1 MDSPFGT
8 DIDSLCVFTHCPS
21 KHDPNLLPYLH
32 YYSSGLSVS
41 LYFIFLPISFSISL
55 HCLSSTFLSF
65 SLQPHQLS
73 FCKAITNFASLLLT
87 LLPFL
92 SLFCPFPLSFLFY
105 YFFSIFLFF
114 FNLFLVLD
122 FASVPSAFSPM
133 IGVCFR
139 SRNMPSESS

>member
-1 MDSPFGT
+1 
-8 DIDSLCVFTHCPS
+8 LCVFTHCPS
-21 KHDPNLLPYLH
+21 KHDPYLWPYLH
-32 YYSSGLSVS
+32 YYSSGLCVS
-41 LYFIFLPISFSISL
+41 LYLIFLPISFSISL

-92 SLFCPFPLSFLFY
+92 SLFFVLFPFLFY
-105 YFFSIFLFF
+105 FYYFLLFFYISFFFF